1 MPEPKT
7 RPTKERVT
15 AFLKRAT
22 EGDRRK
28 DSAAIVRMLQKASGA
43 KGEMWGRGIVGFGR
57 VDIAYAGGRTAD
69 WPIIAFA
76 RAQAGSTIYINRR
89 LDGLDTLLDSLG
101 KQQSVGGCL
110 HIKRLS
116 DVDVT
121 VLARLLLDPSKRR
134 RRLAVRVTLPPDCRA
149 AVAPRPR
156 FPLRDSI
163 RSAQH

>member
-76 RAQAGSTIYINRR
+76 PRKQDLTIYINRR

-101 KQQSVGGCL
+101 KHKLSGGCL

-121 VLARLLLDPSKRR
+121 VLARLLARSVKGTRKARR
-134 RRLAVRVTLPPDCRA
+134 YV
-149 AVAPRPR
+149 
-156 FPLRDSI
+156 
-163 RSAQH
+163 